1 MVSQKVQK
9 AQEFEKGRRSP
20 QERKSRAGVV
30 RKNAQ
35 EVPPAGVSGAIRG
48 PCAGARLRR
57 IAAQKPPDCSSELVL
72 NM

>member
-1 MVSQKVQK
+1 MVSQKAQK
-9 AQEFEKGRRSP
+9 AQKFEKGCRSP

-35 EVPPAGVSGAIRG
+35 KVPPAGVSGAIWG

-57 IAAQKPPDCSSELVL
+57 TAAQKPPDRSPELV
-72 NM
+72 